1 VIKLKTKIKRKLF
14 VYFCFILILAIFSS
28 IYALLIYLGKAP
40 SKASSFNTTT
50 FIAGIVLFFILG
62 IAAGNTA
69 QKNGLLEGLIAATFI
84 ILVTLIINFFV
95 HVPFVAKNF
104 VKIASYLTASS
115 LGGIIGVNFPPLLKT
130 PESD

>member
-1 VIKLKTKIKRKLF
+1 
-14 VYFCFILILAIFSS
+14 
-28 IYALLIYLGKAP
+28 P